1 MQSKLKA
8 PKGRIRAVG
17 VLAAAALLAA
27 GCGLGGEAPS
37 AGGDERA
44 EPGSIKPVDA
54 LEGVKVAVGSKAF
67 HEQEILGQISIAVLE
82 AAGAEPVNKT
92 GIAGTDA
99 TRKALLSG
107 DIDLYWE
114 YTGTTWVTHLQH
126 DEQVTD
132 ADQLFDQVAKE
143 DQEKN
148 KVKWLKRS
156 ELNNTYAIAI
166 REEKADE
173 LGVTKLSDLAN
184 VPAEE
189 LTFCLGQEFADRPDG
204 FRPML
209 EAYDIKPQSVPS
221 KNLHKMEDGL
231 VYTEVDEGACN
242 FGSVFTSNGEISAFG
257 LRVLEDDKH
266 FFPLYH
272 AAVTVRQDFYQE
284 YPEISEVFDP
294 VTEKID
300 TEVLQELNG
309 QAALDGKP
317 YRQVARDWL
326 KSEGFIK

>member
-1 MQSKLKA
+1 MLSKRRALR
-8 PKGRIRAVG
+8 GRIRAVG
-17 VLAAAALLAA
+17 VVAAVALLAA

-37 AGGDERA
+37 AGDEKRA
-44 EPGSIKPVDA
+44 QPGSIKPIEA

-132 ADQLFDQVAKE
+132 ADQLFEQVAQE
-143 DQEKN
+143 DLEKN

-156 ELNNTYAIAI
+156 DLNNTYAIAI
-166 REEKADE
+166 REEKAKE
-173 LGVTKLSDLAN
+173 LGVTKLSDLADL
-184 VPAEE
+184 PTEE

-209 EAYDIKPQSVPS
+209 QEYGIDPKSIPS
-221 KNLHKMEDGL
+221 GNLHKMEDGL
-231 VYTEVDEGACN
+231 VYTQVDEGSCN
-242 FGSVFTSNGEISAFG
+242 FGSVFTSNGEISAFD
-257 LRVLEDDKH
+257 LRVLQDDKH

-272 AAVTVRQDFYQE
+272 AAVTVRQDFYEQH
-284 YPEISEVFDP
+284 PEISQVFDP
-294 VTEKID
+294 VTEKIN
-300 TEVLQELNG
+300 TEVLQKLNG

-317 YRQVARDWL
+317 YRDVARDWL
-326 KSEGFIK
+326 KAEGFIK